1 MNGGTH
7 RKRRAGAS
15 AVATTPGQKDLVFG
29 LGATGLSVARY
40 LKRQERRARFIDS
53 RRNPPGLA
61 ELGNIDPGAEV
72 VLGAG
77 DRNTL
82 RDVGRIIVSPGVAD
96 SEPLL
101 KAARAAG
108 VEIVS
113 DIELFV
119 REAKAPFIAITG
131 SNGKSTVTTLVA
143 LMCQAAGKK
152 VLSGANLGEPALDLL
167 AEETPELYVLELS
180 SFQLIRTRQ
189 LPAAVAV
196 LLNISP
202 DHLDWHGNE
211 AAYRAAKYRVFR
223 EARSAVFN
231 RADAEAER
239 HVPDGIP
246 RVSFGLDE
254 AAGKNYGLVMED
266 GERYLARGAQL
277 LLETSDMALE
287 GSHNYANA
295 LAALA
300 TGRFIG
306 LELSPMLQVLTEFP
320 GLPHRMQLVAQVAGV
335 RYINDSKATNVG
347 AAIASVAS
355 VVGPVVLIA
364 GGDGKGGDFAEFADA
379 IHARLRAAVLI
390 GRDGPAIAA
399 ALKGKAPIYRAA
411 DMKTAVSVGASIAEE
426 GDTVL
431 LAPACASFDQYA
443 NYAER
448 GKDFCQAVEA
458 MSS

>member
-1 MNGGTH
+1 MNAANH
-7 RKRRAGAS
+7 RKRRAGPS
-15 AVATTPGQKDLVFG
+15 AIAAKPGQKDLVFG
-29 LGATGLSVARY
+29 LGATGLSIARY
-40 LKRQERRARFIDS
+40 LKRRDRRARFIDS

-61 ELGNIDPGAEV
+61 ELGTIDPAAEV

-143 LMCQAAGKK
+143 LMCQAARKK

-167 AEETPELYVLELS
+167 VEETPELYVLELS
-180 SFQLIRTRQ
+180 SFQLIRTRE
-189 LPAAVAV
+189 LPAVVAV

-202 DHLDWHGNE
+202 DHLDWHGTE

-223 EARSAVFN
+223 DAKSAVFN
-231 RADAEAER
+231 RADGAAER
-239 HVPDGIP
+239 HIPDGIP

-254 AAGKNYGLVMED
+254 ATGKNYGLVMED
-266 GERYLARGAQL
+266 GEQYLTRGAQL
-277 LLETSDMALE
+277 LLETSDMALA
-287 GSHNYANA
+287 GSHNHANA

-306 LELSPMLQVLTEFP
+306 LELSPMLQVLEEFP
-320 GLPHRMQLVAQVAGV
+320 GLPHRMQFVAQVAGV

-355 VVGPVVLIA
+355 VDGPVVLIA
-364 GGDGKGGDFAEFADA
+364 GGDGKGSDFTEFADA
-379 IHARLRAAVLI
+379 IHAKLRAAVLI

-399 ALKGKAPIYRAA
+399 ALKGKAPVYQAA
-411 DMKTAVSVGASIAEE
+411 DMRTAVSVGATIAEE

-448 GKDFCQAVEA
+448 GKDFSRAVEA
-458 MSS
+458 MR

>member
-1 MNGGTH
+1 MAA
-7 RKRRAGAS
+7 R
-15 AVATTPGQKDLVFG
+15 PGQKDLVVG

-40 LKRQERRARFIDS
+40 LKRQDRRARFIDS
-53 RRNPPGLA
+53 RENPPGLA
-61 ELGNIDPGAEV
+61 DLGTIDPEAEV
-72 VLGAG
+72 ILGRG

-82 RDVGRIIVSPGVAD
+82 KDVGRIIVSPGVAD

-101 KAARAAG
+101 KAARVAG

-119 REAKAPFIAITG
+119 REAKAPFVAITG

-143 LMCQAAGKK
+143 LMCQAAGRK

-180 SFQLIRTRQ
+180 SFQLIRTHE

-202 DHLDWHGNE
+202 DHLDWHGSE
-211 AAYRAAKYRVFR
+211 ADYRAAKYRVFR

-231 RADAEAER
+231 RADADAEG
-239 HVPDGIP
+239 HIPDGIQ

-254 AAGKNYGLVMED
+254 AAGKNYGVMVED
-266 GERYLARGAQL
+266 GAQYLARGAQL

-287 GSHNYANA
+287 GSHNHANA

-306 LELSPMLQVLTEFP
+306 LEFSAMLQVLTEFP
-320 GLPHRMQLVAQVAGV
+320 GLPHRMQFVAQVSGV
-335 RYINDSKATNVG
+335 RYINDTKATNVG
-347 AAIASVAS
+347 AAIASIGS
-355 VVGPVVLIA
+355 VDGPVVLIA
-364 GGDGKGGDFAEFADA
+364 GGDGKGGDFTEFADA
-379 IHARLRAAVLI
+379 IHEKLRAAVLI

-399 ALKGKAPIYRAA
+399 ALKGKAPVYQAA
-411 DMKTAVSVGASIAEE
+411 NMKTAVSVCASIAEE

-431 LAPACASFDQYA
+431 LAPACASLDQYL

-448 GKDFCQAVEA
+448 GKDFCRAVEA
-458 MSS
+458 LA